1 MKKKLIISIS
11 ALLGVITV
19 VLTLCF
25 TVFTVKE
32 VEIDFRT
39 SLEQPYDEE
48 EIIKEANIDFGKCLL
63 FMSKTGYIKR
73 IEEKFPYLE
82 VINIETV
89 FPSKLVIHCAERQ
102 ELFAFQKDDQ
112 MALLDKDFKVLS
124 VEQGNFES
132 DKENPILIKGL
143 TFKGEIYEGK
153 FLDITENGLKR
164 FYSSMLENNKTLPQ
178 VLGFCKELFV
188 YSEYNPLTNSNET
201 NIVITT
207 FKNREIKI
215 LNIDVNLSRKMQR
228 MFQVLPMLYDLLVT
242 NGDYTSEEVDRC
254 AIVIGNQITKQD
266 ELYLHVYLDGNVIT
280 SENKW
285 LININ

>member
-1 MKKKLIISIS
+1 
-11 ALLGVITV
+11 
-19 VLTLCF
+19 
-25 TVFTVKE
+25 
-32 VEIDFRT
+32 
-39 SLEQPYDEE
+39 
-48 EIIKEANIDFGKCLL
+48 
-63 FMSKTGYIKR
+63 
-73 IEEKFPYLE
+73 
-82 VINIETV
+82 
-89 FPSKLVIHCAERQ
+89 
-102 ELFAFQKDDQ
+102 

-132 DKENPILIKGL
+132 DKENPIIIKGL
-143 TFKGEIYEGK
+143 TFEGEIYEGK

-188 YSEYNPLTNSNET
+188 YSEYNPFTNSNET

-228 MFQVLPMLYDLLVT
+228 MFQVLPMLYDLLVI

-254 AIVIGNQITKQD
+254 AIVIGNQITNQD

-280 SENKW
+280 SENK
-285 LININ
+285 